1 MKLIKYLLISL
12 AIICC
17 VELSFA
23 CWYPW
28 YTPKGYYMYR
38 VYADKPVLNVHEV
51 SESEENCKE
60 WQKMTSQSIPIED
73 IDSVVYKMPLE
84 VYEEICKS
92 KKTNGD
98 NKFLEW
104 IVEKDTAILDFLLL
118 AKTTEFVRNQRNSRW
133 YYPTMQQGVRMTLE
147 EIADRALSNKD
158 KRLHQRYLLQGIR
171 ALFSLSRYEK
181 CIEIW
186 DKEVVRLPENNL
198 MRRLIKPYIEGAKFH
213 KKRSEKAVEFFA
225 ESGDVES
232 MLYCLNRMGE
242 KLSAEDALDLV
253 CEYNQNTKYVAK
265 TLQDIVRSIEPYG
278 EFYEEYY
285 SDDYNDIDR
294 EEKLNRIEKML
305 TLCRKMIEDKNTNDK
320 AMWYYTAAF
329 LTDIKGNALEASEIL
344 KKAEKQKTS
353 GFISESIAVF
363 RIYLDAKLSVYDNAY
378 DAKLFRQ
385 IKWLDRKIVG
395 NIKTIQTDDN
405 SWFWA
410 LDNCRSFY
418 YWNDMMR
425 RILLAEVCPRM
436 IKVGKKVR
444 ALQLANMADNRL
456 VRLVDKYYI
465 YHWEEQRNDDEK
477 VRTETLSMKH
487 YRYSKEE
494 NNYHDYKNHFFE
506 MIDSIG
512 VDIAIAYVNN
522 VYSSNSKF
530 DKFLN
535 ARGYIEK
542 DYLYDIVGTQC
553 LRNMRYSDAMTYFE
567 NVSSDYQN
575 HLNVVLYYDPFSVER
590 KAIRNSNDFRYSFAR
605 EMNSLE
611 INIKRTKDPNRKAEM
626 MFRFAIGIRNS
637 FGRCWSLTQYYKGEE
652 FYGRVCK
659 KRKWQNDACAKT
671 AMRKAEQLI
680 NSALKTATDDNYI
693 ADMLYELS
701 NFKTLE
707 AKYPNSKKA
716 KLVRGRCDNLIDYHA
731 NIRKYTGNE

>member
-1 MKLIKYLLISL
+1 MKSIKYLLISL

-23 CWYPW
+23 CYGPW

-38 VYADKPVLNVHEV
+38 VYAEEPVSNVHEV
-51 SESEENCKE
+51 SESEENCRE
-60 WQKMTSQSIPIED
+60 WQEMTSQSIPIED

-92 KKTNGD
+92 RKTNGD
-98 NKFLEW
+98 NKFLKW

-118 AKTTEFVRNQRNSRW
+118 AKTTEYVRNQRNSRW
-133 YYPTMQQGVRMTLE
+133 YYPSMQQGVRMTLE
-147 EIADRALSNKD
+147 EIADKALSNKD

-198 MRRLIKPYIEGAKFH
+198 MRRMIKPYIEGAKFH

-242 KLSAEDALDLV
+242 KLSAEDALSLV
-253 CEYNQNTKYVAK
+253 CEYNQNTKYVVKALQK
-265 TLQDIVRSIEPYG
+265 TVRSIEPTGEYYD
-278 EFYEEYY
+278 EFYI
-285 SDDYNDIDR
+285 DDCCDS
-294 EEKLNRIEKML
+294 EEKLNRIEKLL
-305 TLCRKMIEDKNTNDK
+305 TLCRKMIDKKNTKDK
-320 AMWYYTAAF
+320 AMWCYTAAF
-329 LTDIKGNALEASEIL
+329 LTDLKGNASEASEIL
-344 KKAEKQKTS
+344 KKAEREKTS
-353 GFISESIAVF
+353 DFISESIAVL

-378 DAKLFRQ
+378 DAKLFKQ
-385 IKWLDRKIVG
+385 INWLDSKIVG
-395 NIKTIQTDDN
+395 DINTMQSDDN
-405 SWFWA
+405 SWLWA
-410 LDNCRSFY
+410 IEGSRSFY

-436 IKVGKKVR
+436 LKVGRKVR

-456 VRLVDKYYI
+456 VGLVDKYYI
-465 YHWEEQRNDDEK
+465 SHWEEQGNDDEK
-477 VRTETLSMKH
+477 VRTEILSMKQ
-487 YRYSKEE
+487 YRYSKGKH
-494 NNYHDYKNHFFE
+494 NYHDYQNYFFE
-506 MIDSIG
+506 MIDTIG

-522 VYSSNSKF
+522 VNTPKTKF

-535 ARGYIEK
+535 ARGYVEK
-542 DYLYDIVGTQC
+542 DYLYDILGTQC
-553 LRNMRYSDAMTYFE
+553 LRNMRYADAMTYFE
-567 NVSSDYQN
+567 KVSSDYQN

-590 KAIRNSNDFRYSFAR
+590 KAIRSGNDFRYAFAR

-611 INIKRTKDPNRKAEM
+611 MNIKRTKDPNRKAEM
-626 MFRFAIGIRNS
+626 MFRFAVGIRNS
-637 FGRCWSLTQYYKGEE
+637 FGRCWSLTQYYKGS
-652 FYGRVCK
+652 

-671 AMRKAEQLI
+671 AMRKTEQLI
-680 NSALKTATDDNYI
+680 NSALKTATDDNYA

-731 NIRKYTGNE
+731 NIRKYTRND